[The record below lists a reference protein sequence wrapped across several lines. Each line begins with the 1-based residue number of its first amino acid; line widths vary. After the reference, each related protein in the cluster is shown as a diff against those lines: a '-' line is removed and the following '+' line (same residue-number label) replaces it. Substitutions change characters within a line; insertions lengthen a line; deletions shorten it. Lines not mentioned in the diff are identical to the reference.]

1 MSNKAYSR
9 LDATDRRAQ
18 LLEIGCELFATRPY
32 DEVWIDHVADKAGV
46 SRGLLYHH
54 FENKRVFLHAI
65 VEHETR
71 AILEATKPDVA
82 LPSEDRL
89 LGALDQYFRYVE
101 AHPHGYRT
109 LFRGAPATDSEV
121 RKLIDDNLTRQEKR
135 IVSALSAGGTGNDRH
150 RLIVRGW
157 IGLVITVALD
167 WLDHKQMSTEE
178 VRDLCAD
185 ALLRLVAT
193 GSAGVPTSN

>member
-9 LDATDRRAQ
+9 LGAAERRAQ

-32 DEVWIDHVADKAGV
+32 DEVWVDHVAEKAGV

-71 AILEATKPDVA
+71 AILEATEPDES

-89 LGALDQYFRYVE
+89 RGALDQYFRYVE
-101 AHPHGYRT
+101 AHPHGYRA

-121 RKLIDDNLTRQEKR
+121 RALIDDNLARQEER
-135 IVSALSAGGTGNDRH
+135 IISALTPGGAGDDRL

-157 IGLVITVALD
+157 IALVIAVALD
-167 WLDHKQMSTEE
+167 WLDHMQLSRDE

-185 ALLRLVAT
+185 ALKALVP
-193 GSAGVPTSN
+193 AGLE